1 MFRLLKALPLTLALA
16 AFSFFTTSC
25 GSSSSQVRVVDA
37 IPDAPVNV
45 DVAING
51 KNVFTAVSF
60 EGIEPA
66 SGYQKVSGGSTTVE
80 VFQTGT
86 TTAVIPSTSFSLNA
100 SSQYTVIATGF
111 YSATQP
117 PNVPTAVQFTD
128 NSTAPTSGN
137 VEFRIIHASPS
148 TAAVD
153 IYIIPPLTDV
163 CSVPT
168 KTFTNINFQ
177 AASPSYASVAPAP
190 YSVIA
195 TYAGTCQIILS
206 QDYPQGTAGMISTMV
221 LVDQPGGGLPP
232 QWLPLTDVQ

>member
-1 MFRLLKALPLTLALA
+1 MFRLLKALPLALALA
-16 AFSFFTTSC
+16 ASTFFTTSC
-25 GSSSSQVRVVDA
+25 SSSSQFRVVDA
-37 IPDAPVNV
+37 IPDAPVGLDV
-45 DVAING
+45 DVNGINA
-51 KNVFTAVSF
+51 FTTPFAFGTFGSV
-60 EGIEPA
+60 EPS
-66 SGYQKVSGGSTTVE
+66 SGYQKVSAGSDSIE

-86 TTAVIPSTSFSLNA
+86 TTPVIPSTSISFGGA
-100 SSQYTVIATGF
+100 SQYTVVLAGR
-111 YSATQP
+111 YASP
-117 PNVPTAVQFTD
+117 PTALQFTD
-128 NSTAPTSGN
+128 NNTAPTSGN